1 MSQEKV
7 ERYKQQKQN
16 RKNPKKSNKVVAKIK
31 KVFPYV
37 ITAIVVVAILGY
49 LGISVAKQTG
59 LYTAPTEPRSW
70 SDQEVESLRQVLI
83 QATDPNVQNN
93 TTANVQ
99 QPASSEAAKGNS
111 KSVKVAEKVT
121 DDAKKSSKKTKTK
134 K

>member
-7 ERYKQQKQN
+7 DRYKKQKQE
-16 RKNPKKSNKVVAKIK
+16 RKNPKKKNKFVAKVK
-31 KVFPYV
+31 KIVPYV
-37 ITAIVVVAILGY
+37 ITGIVVLLIFGY

-70 SDQEVESLRQVLI
+70 SDQEIESLRQVLI

-99 QPASSEAAKGNS
+99 QPIASEAVKENTKSNKTTKKSAKT
-111 KSVKVAEKVT
+111 EKT
-121 DDAKKSSKKTKTK
+121 TKAKK
-134 K
+134 